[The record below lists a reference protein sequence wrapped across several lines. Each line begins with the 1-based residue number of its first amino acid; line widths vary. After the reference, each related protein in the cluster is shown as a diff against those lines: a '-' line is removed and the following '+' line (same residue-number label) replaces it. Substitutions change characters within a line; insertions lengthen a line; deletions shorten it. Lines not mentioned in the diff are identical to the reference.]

1 MKRNSFVTIMLLLV
15 FLSINGCASLSPQ
28 KQTTSTNLQANHSSN
43 IIPTWDNRVQVLSNI
58 EDWDLNALIAI
69 RANASRQAGSA
80 NMKWKQSKKEYDILL
95 FGPLGA
101 DAVKLAGRPGQVS
114 LETADGK
121 KFTAAT
127 PEALLLQQ
135 SGWNLPVSH
144 LFYWIRGLPVPK
156 MPAKKTFDVDHR
168 LNVLSQQGWVIQY
181 LGYQAIGQIDV
192 PNKILLSNAD
202 VNVKIII
209 KNWQF

>member
-1 MKRNSFVTIMLLLV
+1 MRILITFIVL
-15 FLSINGCASLSPQ
+15 FLSIGLTSCATVSP
-28 KQTTSTNLQANHSSN
+28 KQSATPVAEKDA
-43 IIPTWDNRVQVLSNI
+43 PTWGNRVQALSNI
-58 EDWDLNALIAI
+58 QDWDLNALIAI
-69 RANASRQAGSA
+69 RANASRANASPQAGSA
-80 NMKWKQSKKEYDILL
+80 NMKWKQSKHDYDILL

-101 DAVKLAGRPGQVS
+101 DAIKLVGKPGSVS

-121 KFTAAT
+121 KFNATT

-156 MPAKKTFDVDHR
+156 IPAQKSFDGDHR
-168 LNVLSQQGWVIQY
+168 LSELSQQGWTIQY
-181 LGYQAIGQIDV
+181 LRYKSIRSIDV
-192 PNKILLSNAD
+192 PDKIILANAE